1 MNLTKKTLLPMSL
14 TATLLL
20 TACGDTEEV
29 EKEEATE
36 ETIEPSSNEEETKS
50 ITELD
55 EQAIDSLETIM
66 LIPENEIDQVQFPL
80 DEKTIIDYLIKG
92 NFIPEGYKMWTNS
105 IKDNIY
111 TFQIF
116 EDMDEHIVTWDFI
129 EVNADTGLVSSEF
142 GDFNHVTVETE
153 VEANESAAYRYMK
166 QMYAAT
172 DAVANTALAKPTDG
186 EQHEVNGLAA
196 EALEAWRLYH
206 EKLLETTLENVDAE
220 TAAQINA
227 SMANWENDFE
237 TYQAKREEEADG
249 IFLYGAGFTFEFI
262 MYQLEF
268 TKLRCDTLLE
278 ILANTSA

>member
-14 TATLLL
+14 TAALLL

-29 EKEEATE
+29 EKEETTE
-36 ETIEPSSNEEETKS
+36 ETIEQSSDAEETKS
-50 ITELD
+50 SAEL
-55 EQAIDSLETIM
+55 EEHAIDSLETIM
-66 LIPENEIDQVQFPL
+66 LIPEKEIDQVQFPL

-153 VEANESAAYRYMK
+153 VEANESAAYQYMK
-166 QMYAAT
+166 QMYEAA
-172 DAVANTALAKPTDG
+172 DAFAKTAL
-186 EQHEVNGLAA
+186 
-196 EALEAWRLYH
+196 
-206 EKLLETTLENVDAE
+206 
-220 TAAQINA
+220 
-227 SMANWENDFE
+227 
-237 TYQAKREEEADG
+237 
-249 IFLYGAGFTFEFI
+249 
-262 MYQLEF
+262 
-268 TKLRCDTLLE
+268 
-278 ILANTSA
+278 